1 MIYTPDE
8 RSHLS
13 QHDPSL
19 NIVTDPFS
27 VSPIQIHRQAILPDT
42 ILLCE
47 TPFPQNRFKKLKTF
61 IYSTFDRLTLMKQIF
76 PALIVLLLLIPTGC
90 SKQEEVTSYTVPKQ
104 GADLGPSG
112 ADSTTAPAKEA
123 RMLAAILPGG
133 TQNWFFK
140 MTGSPDQV
148 QAEFDTFVEFL
159 KSITLKGDKPE
170 WTVPENWEQEPGRS
184 MRFATLKV
192 KGSDPAVELSVIPLP
207 AGDSLEADLISN
219 INRWRG
225 QVGLSDITA
234 KDIQAASETTPTLD
248 SPLFKLK
255 AGDQTLTVV
264 SLKGM
269 MAGNPMSRAPFASGM
284 MGGGAGQPA
293 RGPAPGPA
301 PGPTPGPA
309 NPPAAAS
316 AQLKYKTPEGWKP
329 GRSGGM
335 RKAAFNITAG
345 GETGEV
351 TIIDLSKEHS
361 PLLPNINRWRGQ
373 VGLRDITEAE
383 LSKESEQLK
392 AGDLEATYVKLIG
405 PKTSKPA
412 TAILGAIIY
421 RENLAW
427 FVKFTGP
434 PKLAEQEADRFKQF
448 VQSIRFE

>member
-1 MIYTPDE
+1 M
-8 RSHLS
+8 
-13 QHDPSL
+13 
-19 NIVTDPFS
+19 
-27 VSPIQIHRQAILPDT
+27 
-42 ILLCE
+42 
-47 TPFPQNRFKKLKTF
+47 
-61 IYSTFDRLTLMKQIF
+61 YSTFDRLTLMKQIF
-76 PALIVLLLLIPTGC
+76 PAFMVLLLLTPTGC
-90 SKQEEVTSYTVPKQ
+90 SKQEEITSYTVPKQ
-104 GADLGPSG
+104 GAVPGLSG
-112 ADSTTAPAKEA
+112 SDSMTAPAKEV

-170 WTVPENWEQEPGRS
+170 WTLPENWEQEPGRS

-192 KGSDPAVELSVIPLP
+192 KGSDPTVELSVIPLP
-207 AGDSLEADLISN
+207 AGDSLEADLLSN

-234 KDIQAASETTPTLD
+234 KDIQSASETTPTLD
-248 SPLFKLK
+248 SSLFKLK
-255 AGDQTLTVV
+255 AGDQSLTVV

-284 MGGGAGQPA
+284 MGGGAGQS
-293 RGPAPGPA
+293 APGQSA
-301 PGPTPGPA
+301 PGPA
-309 NPPAAAS
+309 NPPAVAS
-316 AQLKYKTPEGWKP
+316 AQVKYETPEGWKP

-335 RKAAFNITAG
+335 RKAAFNITTG

-373 VGLRDITEAE
+373 VGLKDISEAE

-392 AGDLEATYVKLIG
+392 AGNLEATYVKLIG
-405 PKTSKPA
+405 PETPQPRK
-412 TAILGAIIY
+412 AILGAIIY

-434 PKLAEQEADRFKQF
+434 PKLAEQEAARFKLF